1 MSKLWEKGWELN
13 SAIERF
19 TVGKD
24 RELDLLLA
32 PYDIQG
38 TMAHVTMLSHIGY
51 ISKDELNVL
60 LPALEKLHTLAQDGK
75 LVIEPDIEDI
85 HSQVELMLTRQL
97 GDVGKKVHIGRSRND
112 QVMVDIKLFTRASIK
127 KTAGLVAELFNELQ
141 EASEKWKN
149 VLLPGYTHL
158 QVAMPSSFGLWL
170 GAYAEALADDLA
182 MLKTAFDM
190 ANRNPLGAAA
200 GYGSSI
206 PIDREETTKLLG
218 FEDLDYNSVYA
229 LLGRGKFEKT
239 VAWAYASLANTIGRF
254 AADCCLYMSPNFGF
268 ISLPAELTTGS
279 SIMPHK
285 KNPDVFELVRA
296 GCNKVAN
303 TPDVIGAIMGNLP
316 SGYFRDTQI
325 LKEDFLPMFGRMDD
339 ILGIT
344 AFAVANLK
352 INEDIYSN
360 PLYLPSLSVERV
372 NALAAQGVPF
382 RDAYKQVGLEVAAG
396 TFQAEAPESAAALG
410 HTHAGS
416 IGNLCTAQ
424 IAARF
429 NKTLEAFLISIL
441 TKD

>member
-200 GYGSSI
+200 GYGSS
-206 PIDREETTKLLG
+206 
-218 FEDLDYNSVYA
+218 
-229 LLGRGKFEKT
+229 
-239 VAWAYASLANTIGRF
+239 AWLRR
-254 AADCCLYMSPNFGF
+254 P
-268 ISLPAELTTGS
+268 
-279 SIMPHK
+279 
-285 KNPDVFELVRA
+285 
-296 GCNKVAN
+296 
-303 TPDVIGAIMGNLP
+303 
-316 SGYFRDTQI
+316 
-325 LKEDFLPMFGRMDD
+325 
-339 ILGIT
+339 
-344 AFAVANLK
+344 
-352 INEDIYSN
+352 
-360 PLYLPSLSVERV
+360 
-372 NALAAQGVPF
+372 
-382 RDAYKQVGLEVAAG
+382 
-396 TFQAEAPESAAALG
+396 
-410 HTHAGS
+410 
-416 IGNLCTAQ
+416 
-424 IAARF
+424 
-429 NKTLEAFLISIL
+429 
-441 TKD
+441 

>member
-38 TMAHVTMLSHIGY
+38 TMANVTMLSHIGY

-296 GCNKVAN
+296 G
-303 TPDVIGAIMGNLP
+303 
-316 SGYFRDTQI
+316 YTQI

-360 PLYLPSLSVERV
+360 PLYLPSLSVEKV

-396 TFQAEAPESAAALG
+396 TFQAKAPESAAALG

>member
-1 MSKLWEKGWELN
+1 
-13 SAIERF
+13 
-19 TVGKD
+19 
-24 RELDLLLA
+24 
-32 PYDIQG
+32 
-38 TMAHVTMLSHIGY
+38 
-51 ISKDELNVL
+51 
-60 LPALEKLHTLAQDGK
+60 
-75 LVIEPDIEDI
+75 
-85 HSQVELMLTRQL
+85 
-97 GDVGKKVHIGRSRND
+97 
-112 QVMVDIKLFTRASIK
+112 
-127 KTAGLVAELFNELQ
+127 
-141 EASEKWKN
+141 
-149 VLLPGYTHL
+149 
-158 QVAMPSSFGLWL
+158 
-170 GAYAEALADDLA
+170 
-182 MLKTAFDM
+182 
-190 ANRNPLGAAA
+190 
-200 GYGSSI
+200 
-206 PIDREETTKLLG
+206 
-218 FEDLDYNSVYA
+218 
-229 LLGRGKFEKT
+229 
-239 VAWAYASLANTIGRF
+239 
-254 AADCCLYMSPNFGF
+254 MSPNFGF

-360 PLYLPSLSVERV
+360 PLYLPSLSVEKV